1 MRMRKNINQ
10 LFGLMAA
17 SQLFMFSVLL
27 SGCAQPAGVEKP
39 VETLP
44 VVIVQEV
51 TPDPLSLYR
60 KSIIEFHYDDINKL
74 ANAPRYFIDI
84 DISDEVNLINGILE
98 VTYTNQ
104 TNSVLEDIYFRLIPN
119 LGGQFLNVMD
129 VHINGN
135 AISSVLEKQN
145 TALRV
150 PLPQSLMPNEDIHIT
165 MSFSLQV
172 PKEMGGNY
180 GLFIYQEDI
189 LALDSFFPII
199 PAASE
204 TGWQIVDLPPN
215 ADMIYTEAA
224 FFTVS
229 VSAPRNL
236 VLVTSGVEVDAKEE
250 NGRQVNTYVGG
261 PQRDFYIAASPRFS
275 KISMQIGETMVNSY
289 FPEENREIGEK
300 ILMNTSKALIYF
312 SERYGYYPYTELDL
326 VSTPMRAGGMEYSG
340 VAALAL
346 HLYQSEDL
354 ITGEPG
360 TIFLE
365 SATAHELAHQW
376 FFNQVMNDPLT
387 EPWLD
392 EGLAQYLT
400 YIYYLD
406 DNGQEAAD
414 KFIESWYGRWLR
426 VDEEPVPIGK
436 PADAYS
442 GVEYSAIV
450 YGRAPIFLL
459 ELERLMGAEVFG
471 DFLKEYVNTY
481 RWQIVD
487 TEKFKILAEKFCECD
502 LTDMFEEWV
511 WWNEGIPEIP
521 D

>member
-1 MRMRKNINQ
+1 MRKNKNQ

-17 SQLFMFSVLL
+17 SHLFMASILL
-27 SGCAQPAGVEKP
+27 SGCAQPADVEKP
-39 VETLP
+39 VENLP

-51 TPDPLSLYR
+51 TPDPLSVYSSSL
-60 KSIIEFHYDDINKL
+60 IEHYDGDIDEL

-84 DISDEVNLINGILE
+84 DISDEVNLINGYLE
-98 VTYTNQ
+98 VAYTNQ
-104 TNSVLEDIYFRLIPN
+104 TNSELEDIYFRLIPN
-119 LGGQFLNVMD
+119 FGGQFLNVLD
-129 VHINGN
+129 VHVNGD
-135 AISSVLEKQN
+135 AVLSELEKQN

-150 PLPQSLMPNEDIHIT
+150 PLPQLLMPNEDIHIS

-172 PKEMGGNY
+172 PTEMGGNY

-204 TGWQIVDLPPN
+204 TGWLVNDLPPN

-250 NGRQVNTYVGG
+250 DGRQVNTYAGG

-289 FPEENREIGEK
+289 FPEEYRDMGER
-300 ILMNTSKALIYF
+300 ILMNASKALIYF
-312 SERYGYYPYTELDL
+312 SERYGYYPYVEMDL
-326 VSTPMRAGGMEYSG
+326 VSTPMQAGGMEYSG

-354 ITGEPG
+354 TTGEPG

-376 FFNQVMNDPLT
+376 FFNQVMNNPQI

-392 EGLAQYLT
+392 EGFAQYLT

-406 DNGQEAAD
+406 NYGQEAAER
-414 KFIESWYGRWLR
+414 FIDSWHGRWLR
-426 VDEEPVPIGK
+426 VDKEPIPIGK

-442 GVEYSAIV
+442 GIEYSAIV

-487 TEKFKILAEKFCECD
+487 ADKFKKLAEKFCNCD
-502 LTDMFEEWV
+502 LTGMFEEWV
-511 WWNEGIPEIP
+511 WWNKGIPEIEE
-521 D
+521 